1 MNNYNE
7 IGQEVVSLHDKL
19 RHAWPQLRRI
29 ALALYDKQTDELH
42 TFINSTDGGKILPH
56 YTQKLSDVPSLQKL
70 AQSGETRIVDDLNI
84 FATNTTQHSKAIV
97 GSGFRSS
104 FTVPM
109 FTAEDK
115 LLGFIFYD
123 ASEPSFFNSSMQEHI
138 KLYSELIHSF
148 VTADLLPMK
157 MLQAAVQLS
166 QTVTHYRDEETG
178 AHMAR
183 MSHYARLIAS
193 NIAEKHQLS
202 DAFINYVLLYSPLHD
217 IGKIAIPDTVLLK
230 PGKLDESEFII
241 MQTHVNKGVEIIDKL
256 ISEFEL
262 GSTFHASILRNIVAY
277 HHEKLDGSG
286 YPYGLKGD
294 EIPIESRVAAVADVF
309 DALTADRPYRKSW
322 SVERAFNYLSE
333 NKGVLFDVECVE
345 TLLSHG
351 EEILTIKNL
360 FQEK

>member
-1 MNNYNE
+1 MNNYHE
-7 IGQEVVSLHDKL
+7 IGQEVVNLHNRL
-19 RHAWPQLRRI
+19 RHEWPQLRRI
-29 ALALYDKQTDELH
+29 ALALYDKKTDELH
-42 TFINSTDGGKILPH
+42 TFINSDDGENILPH

-70 AQSGETRIVDDLNI
+70 SQSGEARIVDDLNI
-84 FATNTTQHSKAIV
+84 FASNATQHSKAILN
-97 GSGFRSS
+97 SGFRSS

-109 FTAEDK
+109 FTSEGT

-123 ASEPSFFNSSMQEHI
+123 AAQPSFFTPSMQENI

-148 VTADLLPMK
+148 VIVDLLPMK

-193 NIAEKHQLS
+193 KIAEKHKLS
-202 DAFINYVLLYSPLHD
+202 DAFLNYILLYSPLHD

-230 PGKLDESEFII
+230 PGKLDEHEWII
-241 MQTHVNKGVEIIDKL
+241 MKTHVNKGVEIIEKL
-256 ISEFEL
+256 INEFEL
-262 GSTFHASILRNIVAY
+262 GNTFHSSILRNIVAY

-294 EIPIESRVAAVADVF
+294 DIPIESRIAAVADVF

-322 SVERAFNYLSE
+322 SIDKAFSYLSD

-345 TLLSHG
+345 TFLSQR
-351 EEILTIKNL
+351 EEIFKIKNL
-360 FQEK
+360 FQN